1 MRRAGCFVALR
12 AGWLLALL
20 AALPAG
26 AEWQFAPAVDVTGPR
41 TAFHHIEASG
51 RQAIAVSA
59 GRVALAWEDDR
70 DGAPRCRLAIREP
83 DGAAFAEQAY
93 GQGECYAPGIATLAD
108 GLFALVWEDEAGVA
122 AALVSGN
129 RIGPAA
135 RLAEAGGQAAL
146 AWHPRL
152 GLVAAWSQPDGR
164 WRRLWLA
171 RLTVEGERLRM
182 LPRQPAD
189 LLPPRDD
196 QMYPALAAT
205 AAGFALAWEDRRF
218 GHTVVFA
225 SQSTDG
231 EAWLVPARVS
241 QNQTGK
247 AQGTD
252 LGRGTGAM
260 RPALAGHG
268 QGRAAVWLDKRDF
281 LSGYDVY
288 AATAGADGR
297 WGKNAKVQD
306 SFGDAIAQW
315 HAAIAGNPRGDLAVA
330 WDDDR
335 DGNPDIWLSWPTG
348 DGYADNVAAVAG
360 AEAQSDPTIALDND
374 GNLHLAW
381 VERLADGRSGIR
393 YRMGKPAR

>member
-1 MRRAGCFVALR
+1 MRLAAT
-12 AGWLLALL
+12 LLLLL
-20 AALPAG
+20 AALPARAG
-26 AEWQFAPAVDVTGPR
+26 WQFEAPVEVTGPR
-41 TAFHHIEASG
+41 AAFHHIEASG

-59 GRVALAWEDDR
+59 GRVAVAWEDDR
-70 DGAPRCRLAIREP
+70 DGVPKCRLAIKP
-83 DGAAFAEQAY
+83 TGQAAFAEQAY
-93 GQGECYAPGIATLAD
+93 GQGECYAPGVAALAD
-108 GLFALVWEDEAGVA
+108 GRFALVWEDEAGVH
-122 AALVSGN
+122 AALVDGD

-152 GLVAAWSQPDGR
+152 GLLAAWSQPDGR
-164 WRRLWLA
+164 WRRVWLA
-171 RLTVEGERLRM
+171 RLAVEGERLRM

-189 LLPPRDD
+189 LPAPRDD
-196 QMYPALAAT
+196 QMYPALTAT

-225 SQSTDG
+225 SQSGDG
-231 EAWLVPARVS
+231 EAWLAPARVS
-241 QNQTGK
+241 RNPTGK

-260 RPALAGHG
+260 RPALAAYGE
-268 QGRAAVWLDKRDF
+268 RLAAVWLDKRDF

-288 AATAGADGR
+288 AATAGPDGR
-297 WGKNAKVQD
+297 WDKNAKVQD

-315 HAAIAGNPRGDLAVA
+315 HSAAAGNPRGDLAVA

-335 DGNPDIWLSWPTG
+335 DGSPDVWLSEPKG
-348 DGYADNVAAVAG
+348 EGYADNVAAAAG
-360 AEAQSDPTIALDND
+360 PQGQSDPAIALDAA

-381 VERLADGRSGIR
+381 VERGPDGRSGIR
-393 YRMGKPAR
+393 YRVGKKGL